1 MAKDLGDLLSYLDE
15 RCQERKIVIRKKEMA
30 IHRRGP
36 GGRRDEE
43 MFIKR
48 FMVLALLKKKL
59 CGLCAL
65 CG

>member
-43 MFIKR
+43 MFIK
-48 FMVLALLKKKL
+48 
-59 CGLCAL
+59 
-65 CG
+65 